1 MERPEVRDTTHPT
14 TGRHGRDS
22 VEFARLVNLS
32 DAVFAIAMTLL
43 VLGLAVPDVAAQE
56 LGSELRKVLPELV
69 AFLLAFGLV
78 ASLWWQHHKL
88 FARLGLVDRG
98 LVGLTLAMLAAV
110 ALVPFPTGLIGS
122 YPTTRAAV
130 LPFIGVFIVLIVLFV
145 AMVRHAQRVRA
156 WARPMPPATYSWVM
170 AGFLVTL
177 AVMLLAGLVA
187 VVSPVAALVVLAV
200 SGGPEQLLA
209 RRAPRD
215 YRDWS

>member
-1 MERPEVRDTTHPT
+1 MERPVGRDVTHPKA
-14 TGRHGRDS
+14 GRYGRDS

-56 LGSELRKVLPELV
+56 LAGELRKVIPELV

-78 ASLWWQHHKL
+78 ASVWWQHHKL
-88 FARLGLVDRG
+88 FARLDHLDRG
-98 LVGLTLAMLAAV
+98 LIGITLAMLAAV

-130 LPFIGVFIVLIVLFV
+130 LPFIGVFIVLVALFV
-145 AMVRHAQRVRA
+145 AMVRHAQRVQA
-156 WARPMPPATYSWVM
+156 WTRPLPPATYSWVI
-170 AGFLVTL
+170 AGFLVTV
-177 AVMLLAGLVA
+177 AVMILAGVVA
-187 VVSPVAALVVLAV
+187 LFSPLAALVVLAV
-200 SGGPEQLLA
+200 SGSPEQLLA

-215 YRDWS
+215 YREWS